1 MVRFPVILASILALL
16 LVGGC
21 GLVRGAKD
29 VETDVGGAEGLSNGP
44 GLVTGKRGGIVIYQ
58 K

>member
-1 MVRFPVILASILALL
+1 MVRLTIILASILAILMTSS
-16 LVGGC
+16 C

-29 VETDVGGAEGLSNGP
+29 IETDVGGAEGLNEGSGI
-44 GLVTGKRGGIVIYQ
+44 VTGKRGGIIIYQ